1 MRTPSEI
8 LKYYIQ
14 AIEQLSGADAVSLYV
29 PDPLGDGGRALLL
42 TAGVDAVAELR
53 SVESA
58 KEFTGS
64 TSHQAGA
71 GAMAGL
77 VPETVASTT
86 PTGLLIPLR
95 SLSQG
100 EGKQTAWLGLVGAKE
115 PQPPATLTGPDAM
128 QSWWQWV
135 LELGEAITRD
145 IMRVSGVLND
155 PVSGLPGRAEFFQ
168 TVDETLRD
176 AETDSTAMLIFS
188 PDNFATINELWGLKL
203 GDQVIREIAR
213 VLQSQLRGDD
223 YLVRYGGVVFAILLP
238 RTTLA
243 SAFALGSAILAELE
257 KGEYLDTTVRMRF
270 SGGVAAVA
278 SEDANR
284 DNASLAFIQR
294 ANHALNA
301 AKRAGGGRIAE
312 WKPDP
317 TARASNEGDELTG
330 IFTGTMGKDYR
341 NMVLLWETVGLMA
354 ESSDID
360 ELSSKVLGC
369 ISHAFRPDRVGLFMA
384 EKVGDPISLHSGIVL
399 IPNGQGGSTQKHT
412 ISESLFSMQASERG
426 LLDKAHQSGQVVGSA
441 IPGLVDSAPD
451 LPHAALVVPLIT
463 RDNGLGCL
471 YLDRESAKL
480 ELDVSDVHFLKVFGN
495 HIAVAIDRGILA
507 RDEAARQE
515 RKRLRLL
522 GEVHELRQA
531 LGHAKLVHSSPQ
543 MEQVLGI
550 VRQVAPTDATILV
563 TGESGTGKGVLART
577 IHKLSKRVGKALVL
591 VDCSAI
597 TPNLIESELF
607 GHERGAFTG
616 ADRKTVGR
624 LAEADGGTVFLDE
637 IGELPLEV
645 QSKLLTFVQEK
656 QLMAV
661 GSTKTRTVDARII
674 AATNR
679 DLATEVDAGRF
690 RRDLYYRLNVV
701 TVDLPPL
708 RIRPDDIL
716 LLGRHFIERFNVQ
729 YQKAARGLTPAA
741 EQALLTYNWPG
752 NIRELQNRVMRAVIL
767 SQGEFLGPHELGF
780 DASHTVTQAP
790 PLRSTGNLYGVTS
803 VGPTIE
809 VNPWEKLSEILSSII
824 QQVDIN
830 SGHQPP
836 PFGKWLEEDLI
847 QAAFE
852 RIGGIHRRGAAVLGI
867 PETTFRRKMKQI
879 KARSLIGPM
888 PRTPEWRE
896 LDDVF
901 NAIVREKNTKGDD
914 FLVRSRDT
922 LLTHVLDRFGD
933 KVSMSAALMG
943 VTEPTISRWRVKL
956 QAPAQ
961 PLL

>member
-14 AIEQLSGADAVSLYV
+14 AIEQLSGANSVALYV

-42 TAGVDAVAELR
+42 KAGDDAVPELDSIDR
-53 SVESA
+53 A
-58 KEFTGS
+58 KQFANAQPDVSG
-64 TSHQAGA
+64 QGA
-71 GAMAGL
+71 LASL
-77 VPETVASTT
+77 IPETVQSADTD
-86 PTGLLIPLR
+86 GMLIPLR
-95 SLSQG
+95 ALNKG
-100 EGKQTAWLGLVGAKE
+100 TDDQTAWLGLKGAE
-115 PQPPATLTGPDAM
+115 QAQPPESLKGPEAM
-128 QSWWQWV
+128 KSWWQWV

-168 TVDETLRD
+168 TVDKALKTSSGP
-176 AETDSTAMLIFS
+176 STAMLILS

-203 GDQVIREIAR
+203 GDKVIREVAD
-213 VLQSQLRGDD
+213 VLQGQLREDD

-238 RTTLA
+238 ETTLE

-257 KGEYLDTTVRMRF
+257 KNEYLDSTVRLRF
-270 SGGVAAVA
+270 SGGVVA
-278 SEDANR
+278 TNNADANQA
-284 DNASLAFIQR
+284 NASLAFIQR

-301 AKRAGGGRIAE
+301 AKRAGGGRITE
-312 WKPDP
+312 WKGDTSIGTSP
-317 TARASNEGDELTG
+317 EGDELTG

-369 ISHAFRPDRVGLFMA
+369 ISNAFRPDRVGLFITEKA
-384 EKVGDPISLHSGIVL
+384 EDPLTLHSGFVMIDTE
-399 IPNGQGGSTQKHT
+399 QGGSVQKHT
-412 ISESLFSMQASERG
+412 NSSSLFSLQASEKN
-426 LLDKAHQSGQVVGSA
+426 LLEKAHQSGNVVCSS
-441 IPGLVDSAPD
+441 IPGMEDSAPE
-451 LPHAALVVPLIT
+451 LEHAALVVPLVT
-463 RDNGLGCL
+463 RENCLGCL

-507 RDEAARQE
+507 REEAARQE

-531 LGHAKLVHSSPQ
+531 LGHAKLVHTSPQ

-550 VRQVAPTDATILV
+550 VRQVAPTDATVLV

-577 IHKLSKRVGKALVL
+577 FHKLSQRADKPLVL

-624 LAEADGGTVFLDE
+624 LAEANGGTVFLDE

-679 DLATEVDAGRF
+679 DLAIEVDAGRF

-708 RIRPDDIL
+708 RNRPDDIL
-716 LLGRHFIERFNVQ
+716 LLARHFIERFNVQ
-729 YQKAARGLTPAA
+729 YQKSARGLSGAA
-741 EQALLTYNWPG
+741 EHALLSYNWPG

-767 SQGEFLGPHELGF
+767 SQGEVLGPHELGF
-780 DASHTVTQAP
+780 DSSQSGANAP
-790 PLRSTGNLYGVTS
+790 PVQSSGEPALSQPV
-803 VGPTIE
+803 VDIAPAD
-809 VNPWEKLSEILSSII
+809 PWENLSSILASII

-847 QAAFE
+847 QAAFD

-901 NAIVREKNTKGDD
+901 NGIVRDKNDD
-914 FLVRSRDT
+914 GQDYLVRGRDI
-922 LLTHVLDRFGD
+922 LLTHVLHRFGD

-943 VTEPTISRWRVKL
+943 VTEPTISRWRSKL
-956 QAPAQ
+956 QS
-961 PLL
+961 